1 MKTGQWREQQ
11 VNRRWEAGHNGGCKN
26 QRAEPNEVNL
36 TPLWNAN
43 NEPKTTGCR
52 KRSLWRTMGAEDG
65 LLLNTLPTPSLV
77 SLRRL
82 ANANGNWVSLVA
94 LTLTA
99 YSL

>member
-1 MKTGQWREQQ
+1 
-11 VNRRWEAGHNGGCKN
+11 
-26 QRAEPNEVNL
+26 
-36 TPLWNAN
+36 
-43 NEPKTTGCR
+43 
-52 KRSLWRTMGAEDG
+52 MGAEDG